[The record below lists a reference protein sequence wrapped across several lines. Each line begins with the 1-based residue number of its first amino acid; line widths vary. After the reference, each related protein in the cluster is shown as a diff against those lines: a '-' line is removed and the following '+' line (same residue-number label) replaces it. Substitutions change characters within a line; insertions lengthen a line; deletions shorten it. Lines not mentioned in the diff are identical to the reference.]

1 MDLINEL
8 AAIHGYRSYLE
19 ICTYTTGRLYADL
32 DRGRFTISHR
42 LMYRCPESFDDGLPI
57 DFRSASSEIATQLTA
72 LRASGVTYDL
82 ILVDPFHDYEQ
93 SRRHLR
99 AARSLLTA
107 KGTIVVHDCRPPDR
121 ELASPEFLAGAW
133 CGVTYKAYLD
143 FMLEAGDLQFCTVD
157 VDHGCGIIRRRP
169 PPPPV
174 PAPRKSILDRLRGSS
189 PAPPAAAA
197 LEPSSTGSSVMEA
210 WKQVGDDYEAAFRLV
225 EAYPKSLL
233 NLQPLEDF
241 LDRRAQRIDAPQVK
255 RGAHGRAGAL
265 KPWFARIF
273 WPSCDRMNRAS
284 R

>member
-169 PPPPV
+169 PPSPV
-174 PAPRKSILDRLRGSS
+174 PAPRASILDRLRR
-189 PAPPAAAA
+189 PAAAPPAATSP
-197 LEPSSTGSSVMEA
+197 EPSSAGSSVMEA
-210 WKQVGDDYEAAFRLV
+210 WKRVGNDYEAAFRLV

-233 NLQPLEDF
+233 NLRPLEDF
-241 LDRRAQRIDAPQVK
+241 LIAERS
-255 RGAHGRAGAL
+255 GSTLL
-265 KPWFARIF
+265 K
-273 WPSCDRMNRAS
+273 
-284 R
+284 

>member
-8 AAIHGYRSYLE
+8 VAIHGYRSYLE

-157 VDHGCGIIRRRP
+157 VDHGCGIIRRRCLLRGRASLIACAGP
-169 PPPPV
+169 RRLLRRPRLSSL
-174 PAPRKSILDRLRGSS
+174 PAPGAPSWRRGSRS
-189 PAPPAAAA
+189 AMTTRR
-197 LEPSSTGSSVMEA
+197 PSA
-210 WKQVGDDYEAAFRLV
+210 WSR
-225 EAYPKSLL
+225 PI
-233 NLQPLEDF
+233 
-241 LDRRAQRIDAPQVK
+241 R
-255 RGAHGRAGAL
+255 
-265 KPWFARIF
+265 
-273 WPSCDRMNRAS
+273 NRC
-284 R
+284 